1 MISMKIECGE
11 CFLSL
16 DGYAGDVDEDEKKS
30 YMYNS
35 NVGQLDGHDG
45 DVDDTTTTMRMM
57 TAADLV
63 SI

>member
-1 MISMKIECGE
+1 MKIECGE

-45 DVDDTTTTMRMM
+45 DVDD
-57 TAADLV
+57 DDDDDEDDD
-63 SI
+63 SSGSC